1 MFRCGGG
8 LRLSAAVLQEAS
20 LASDGVDC
28 SHLCRLL
35 DGAAMASREDAQ
47 LEIDGAIEEALREVG
62 NRVVAFMRQGRRVE
76 QEAIA
81 MVFLD
86 EVFLVLTQDVEA
98 VMQDLAWAPERFE
111 EAVGQVSAALMNAEQ
126 EVWENIADEF
136 ALPIGETGEV
146 AEADLGEW
154 ETIASFLRRLEDV
167 FFGLRENIAE
177 VIDGAASAPSSPS
190 SSESSSD
197 SALPPGSDGESRV
210 ILPLLKRR
218 RGGGASR

>member
-1 MFRCGGG
+1 
-8 LRLSAAVLQEAS
+8 
-20 LASDGVDC
+20 
-28 SHLCRLL
+28 
-35 DGAAMASREDAQ
+35 MASREDAQ

-62 NRVVAFMRQGRRVE
+62 DRVVAFMRQGRRVE

-98 VMQDLAWAPERFE
+98 VMQDLAWAPEMFE

-197 SALPPGSDGESRV
+197 SAPPPGSDAESRV